1 MCVFFKFFIS
11 LHQMVILHCSFASP
25 VFVFKSGYNKTI
37 LFPLYPV
44 PTYCTDKLGAPQI
57 LKLCT
62 FYLHKAVNTSSGSRS
77 DFAREH
83 RNSNRGRHRVLC
95 FLKKKYTDKCTKT
108 PHDSRIHIFYTSL
121 SFKKHIKKRF
131 LV

>member
-1 MCVFFKFFIS
+1 MFSFEIISTKTKCVILFFKFFIS

-25 VFVFKSGYNKTI
+25 VFVFKIGYNKTI
-37 LFPLYPV
+37 ISVRCKMVLYPV
-44 PTYCTDKLGAPQI
+44 PSYCTDKLGAPQI

-62 FYLHKAVNTSSGSRS
+62 FYLHKAVNTSSGSLS

-95 FLKKKYTDKCTKT
+95 FKKKSTLINAQNST
-108 PHDSRIHIFYTSL
+108 
-121 SFKKHIKKRF
+121 
-131 LV
+131 